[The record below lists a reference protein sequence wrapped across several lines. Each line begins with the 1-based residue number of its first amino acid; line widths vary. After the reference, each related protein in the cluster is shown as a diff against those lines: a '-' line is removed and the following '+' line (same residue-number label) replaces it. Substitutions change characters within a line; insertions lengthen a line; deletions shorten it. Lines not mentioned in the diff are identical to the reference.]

1 MFWIT
6 FEIVALL
13 VVIGGIVIM
22 ARADRRTAQ
31 QREAEEQTERARLA
45 DTTRDPSKTTH
56 NSNDPS

>member
-6 FEIVALL
+6 FEIVALMI
-13 VVIGGIVIM
+13 VIGGIVLM

-31 QREAEEQTERARLA
+31 QREAEERALQARS
-45 DTTRDPSKTTH
+45 DTMPDETKTKH